1 MSGIVFYSL
10 SRLCVYSIKHY
21 TMTIKSLDYGLLCDC
36 LQPGCLYC
44 DQDGF
49 WTKEKE
55 GFFIKALEEI
65 TGAKAVY
72 MRTPTYAY
80 RVDYFTVTREG
91 NLTFDDMAD
100 SEEIECVLEEFVS
113 NTPCLILV
121 LVFFFIIYLHFVLSV
136 LNIYYEDDELL

>member
-65 TGAKAVY
+65 NKKIA
-72 MRTPTYAY
+72 
-80 RVDYFTVTREG
+80 E
-91 NLTFDDMAD
+91 NLSKSD
-100 SEEIECVLEEFVS
+100 IVKKK
-113 NTPCLILV
+113 
-121 LVFFFIIYLHFVLSV
+121 
-136 LNIYYEDDELL
+136 